1 MPPKLETSTVGG
13 AISRASVAP
22 AHTQEHH
29 RTHVAAAVGV
39 LAGIII
45 AAVVGALAGM
55 NAVNADILLK
65 SGAASQIAATI
76 AALASIAA
84 ALYYYLFLGS
94 ITRRKSDVDKTFSSE
109 IGPWLDEARRK
120 YANEKLSGGDTGKG
134 A

>member
-55 NAVNADILLK
+55 NAVNADIL
-65 SGAASQIAATI
+65 GAASQIAATI

>member
-55 NAVNADILLK
+55 NAVNADIL
-65 SGAASQIAATI
+65 GAASQIAATI

-84 ALYYYLFLGS
+84 ALYYYLF
-94 ITRRKSDVDKTFSSE
+94 
-109 IGPWLDEARRK
+109 WAR
-120 YANEKLSGGDTGKG
+120 
-134 A
+134 